1 MIFCNLKVLLAQRN
15 ISISKMSED
24 TQISRT
30 TLTALCSNK
39 SSGIQ
44 FETLN
49 TICGYLN
56 VLPNEIILFSPYF
69 IDFTIDR
76 RNDIVLIKTKNLV
89 NNKFFA
95 LESVIEKQGDSLYL
109 NVGDDN
115 KLKEFQS
122 ILAAL
127 PKYYISDLN
136 KRLNKLL
143 IQNFYDCDECS
154 LSDFNIETNIY

>member
-1 MIFCNLKVLLAQRN
+1 M
-15 ISISKMSED
+15 
-24 TQISRT
+24 
-30 TLTALCSNK
+30 
-39 SSGIQ
+39 
-44 FETLN
+44 
-49 TICGYLN
+49 
-56 VLPNEIILFSPYF
+56 
-69 IDFTIDR
+69 
-76 RNDIVLIKTKNLV
+76 

-143 IQNFYDCDECS
+143 IQNFYDYDECS